1 MVQYGGNH
9 LMLAHFPLLMHYT
22 QCEAWSSTCL
32 LSRHSDGEGNVSD
45 DKAGLS
51 QIGQLFP

>member
-1 MVQYGGNH
+1 
-9 LMLAHFPLLMHYT
+9 MLAHFLWLMHYA
-22 QCEAWSSTCL
+22 QCKAWLLICV

-51 QIGQLFP
+51 QIGQLFQ